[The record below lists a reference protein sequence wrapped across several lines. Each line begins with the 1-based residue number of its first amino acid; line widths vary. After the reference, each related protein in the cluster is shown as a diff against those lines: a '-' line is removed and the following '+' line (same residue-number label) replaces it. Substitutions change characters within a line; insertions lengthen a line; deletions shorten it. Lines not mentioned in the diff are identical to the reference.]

1 MKTKKM
7 NWFTFALAPLMT
19 FATIGCDVDV
29 EESGTLPSVNVTE
42 GEMPKIDMESPEVT
56 MEKEMVEVP
65 SVDVDYPEDGE

>member
-7 NWFTFALAPLMT
+7 NWFTFALAPLMA
-19 FATIGCDVDV
+19 FSTIGCDVDV